1 MSPDKPH
8 VRAALFDMDRTLV
21 RKETGSLYVR
31 YQRDIGRASTLDLL
45 KTLYWVGQYT
55 LGILD
60 ADKVADNVL
69 LSMRGKSE
77 AAFVTECE
85 DWFTK
90 YVEVHIAD
98 KGREAVARHRDRGD
112 VCAIVTGAT
121 RYAAGPLA
129 KRLEIEHVVASELEI
144 DGAGQFTGRAV
155 KPLCLGMG
163 NCGEQ
168 RPWPIA
174 WDLHCTKRRFIRT
187 ALVMCHCWKKWPN
200 RLWSIRIR
208 DWRDWP
214 SVAAGPL
221 NVGERW

>member
-1 MSPDKPH
+1 MSSDKPK

-31 YQRDIGRASTLDLL
+31 YQRDIGQATTIDLL

-60 ADKVADNVL
+60 ADKVADKVL
-69 LSMRGKSE
+69 LAMRGKSE
-77 AAFVTECE
+77 AAFVTQCE
-85 DWFTK
+85 DWFAK

-98 KGREAVARHRDRGD
+98 KGRAAVTKHRARGD

-144 DGAGQFTGRAV
+144 DEAGQFTGRAV
-155 KPLCLGMG
+155 KPLCLGDG
-163 NCGEQ
+163 KLRRAEVFAERLGFDLREATFYTDSISDVPLLERVAEPIVVNPDPRLLRVAKRRG
-168 RPWPIA
+168 WPI
-174 WDLHCTKRRFIRT
+174 
-187 ALVMCHCWKKWPN
+187 
-200 RLWSIRIR
+200 
-208 DWRDWP
+208 
-214 SVAAGPL
+214 
-221 NVGERW
+221 ERW

>member
-155 KPLCLGMG
+155 KPLCLGDG
-163 NCGEQ
+163 KLRRAEALANRLGFALHEATFYTDSISDVPLLEKVAEPIVVNPDP
-168 RPWPIA
+168 RLARLAKRRGWPI
-174 WDLHCTKRRFIRT
+174 
-187 ALVMCHCWKKWPN
+187 
-200 RLWSIRIR
+200 
-208 DWRDWP
+208 
-214 SVAAGPL
+214 
-221 NVGERW
+221 ERW